1 MISPLKSSAD
11 FEVYDKIKKYRKS
24 FLKTS
29 CIVLFAACLLVYVCA
44 CYYSGV
50 NAFKKEAQL
59 CSAVNAE
66 ADQNVAA
73 FMKKMEDT
81 AKLIMGNEDYAKYD
95 PSDTSK
101 SEFAVLNEENVLT
114 EKLIELSTLGNYTD
128 FGIVSS
134 NEHNVGKI
142 TDGTK
147 DIFDDEIYK
156 RVSALMG
163 DSKIKW
169 FTGQDD
175 NYRRVYFA
183 GRINDEL
190 IFLSSVFSTEFDLV
204 FLPSDNY
211 SEINTML
218 CDNEG
223 RIIYANDG
231 KSVIGGKLDDKTAK
245 FLAGGT
251 GATVSD
257 MTTICALDDCGDDWV
272 VITTVDM
279 SGTVRHYVR
288 TGLKCLGIFIFFA
301 FILVMISAASASDN
315 DPQNGPKFG
324 KYPKVDE
331 NTGLFTAEY
340 TENSIMDKMET
351 CISGST
357 IAFVIVKITNLE
369 LIRLNYGEEI
379 VAEAER
385 KVAKMLEEN
394 RNDEDICGIF
404 GEGEFVLFADHTD
417 FDLVKAYS
425 NVRASVKELN
435 DKLKECCLDEDRGY
449 IKCAVGAAVYPE
461 TSDDYDELLDM
472 AEKACEEAEHSEDAR
487 AVIYDKKEEEVSRS

>member
-1 MISPLKSSAD
+1 MKNSAD
-11 FEVYDKIKKYRKS
+11 FELYDKIKKYRRS
-24 FLKTS
+24 ILKTS
-29 CIVLFAACLLVYVCA
+29 VLVLFVACLLVYACA

-50 NAFKKEAQL
+50 NAFQKEAQL
-59 CSAVNAE
+59 CSAINAE

-95 PSDTSK
+95 PADTSK
-101 SEFAVLNEENVLT
+101 SEFAVLNEENALT
-114 EKLIELSTLGNYTD
+114 ERLIELSTLGNYTD

-156 RVSALMG
+156 RISALMG

-169 FTGQDD
+169 FTGQDN

-183 GRINDEL
+183 GRINDDL
-190 IFLSSVFSTEFDLV
+190 IFISSVFSTEFDLV

-218 CDNEG
+218 CDDDG

-231 KSVIGGKLDDKTAK
+231 KRVVGEKLDEKLSK
-245 FLAGGT
+245 FLEGGT
-251 GATVSD
+251 GVTVSD
-257 MTTICALDDCGDDWV
+257 MTTICTIDDCSDDWV

-279 SGTVRHYVR
+279 SDTLRHYVR
-288 TGLKCLGIFIFFA
+288 TGLKCFGIFICCA
-301 FILVMISAASASDN
+301 VIFIMISAAAAADN

-357 IAFVIVKITNLE
+357 IAFIIVKITNLE

-385 KVAKMLEEN
+385 KVAEILVGN
-394 RNDEDICGIF
+394 RKEGDICGIF
-404 GEGEFVLFADHTD
+404 REGEFVLFADHTN
-417 FDLVKAYS
+417 FDLVRAYG
-425 NVRASVKELN
+425 NVRAYVKELN
-435 DKLKECCLDEDRGY
+435 DKLKECCLDDDRGY
-449 IKCAVGAAVYPE
+449 IKCAVGASVYPE
-461 TSDDYDELLDM
+461 TSDDYDELYEM
-472 AEKACEEAEHSEDAR
+472 AEKACEKAEHSEDAR

>member
-1 MISPLKSSAD
+1 MKSSAD
-11 FEVYDKIKKYRKS
+11 FELYDKIKKYRRS
-24 FLKTS
+24 ILKTS
-29 CIVLFAACLLVYVCA
+29 VLVLFVACLLVYACA

-59 CSAVNAE
+59 CSAINAE
-66 ADQNVAA
+66 ANQNISA
-73 FMKKMEDT
+73 FMDKMEDT

-101 SEFAVLNEENVLT
+101 SEFAVLSEEKDLT

-156 RVSALMG
+156 RVSAIMG

-169 FTGQDD
+169 FTGEDD
-175 NYRRVYFA
+175 NYKRVYFA
-183 GRINDEL
+183 GRINEQL
-190 IFLSSVFSTEFDLV
+190 IFISSVFSTEFDLV

-211 SEINTML
+211 SEINTLL
-218 CDNEG
+218 CNNEG
-223 RIIYANDG
+223 RIIYANDS
-231 KSVIGGKLDDKTAK
+231 KSVVGGKLDDKTEK
-245 FLAGGT
+245 FLDGGT
-251 GATVSD
+251 GVTVSD

-279 SGTVRHYVR
+279 SDTVRHYVR
-288 TGLKCLGIFIFFA
+288 TGLKCFGILILFA
-301 FILVMISAASASDN
+301 FILVSVSAASASNNDPDN
-315 DPQNGPKFG
+315 DPKFG

-369 LIRLNYGEEI
+369 LIRLNYGDDI

-385 KVAKMLEEN
+385 KVAKMLEE
-394 RNDEDICGIF
+394 DHKSGDVCGILS
-404 GEGEFVLFADHTD
+404 EGEFVMFTDHTD

-425 NVRASVKELN
+425 SVRSAIKELN
-435 DKLKECCLDEDRGY
+435 DKLKDCCLDSDRGY

-461 TSDDYDELLDM
+461 SSDDYDELLDM
-472 AEKACEEAEHSEDAR
+472 AEKACDEAANSEDGR
-487 AVIYDKKEEEVSRS
+487 AVLFEKREEEVSSS